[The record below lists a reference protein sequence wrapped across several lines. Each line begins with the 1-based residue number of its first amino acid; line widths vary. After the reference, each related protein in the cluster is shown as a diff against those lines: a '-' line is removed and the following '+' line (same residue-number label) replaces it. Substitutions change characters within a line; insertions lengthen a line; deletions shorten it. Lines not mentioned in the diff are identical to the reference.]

1 MARRGGTGDEMT
13 GGGLCAF
20 KAIGSL
26 GRGWGGYTYFGR
38 GGARWC
44 LVPVEVGAGG
54 ACRWHEAGRVVVVV
68 TFGA

>member
-38 GGARWC
+38 GGAR
-44 LVPVEVGAGG
+44 
-54 ACRWHEAGRVVVVV
+54 
-68 TFGA
+68 